1 MPSHTRPT
9 GRIDNRAEARG
20 AGTAAAATSTVV
32 VGVGAAVVTRGNA
45 PRSDGARVADSGRRA
60 ASAGAVL
67 RTVLDHG
74 PIARSTI
81 ARITGLS
88 PASVTSHS
96 TELSRLGLL
105 REFPDSVRSNGAGRP
120 HIPVDIDVT
129 QHLVVGVH
137 IAVQF
142 ITTALIDLRGRVLAR
157 VQTPHEST
165 EPARIVERVAL
176 DIDAL
181 YAANVESVAGA
192 AGAGDARLLGI
203 GVATGGWVDPDAGV
217 VMDHPRL
224 GWSLVPLRD
233 LLAERTGLPVHV
245 DGHSRA
251 LLHAEVLFGRA
262 SQVGS
267 VLHVFV
273 GNVVDAAFA
282 TRGEAHYGSR
292 AQAGAI
298 AHLPVEDSREPCSCG
313 RTGCL
318 EAAVSERTITRRA
331 HELGIAPEPD
341 IRLLLAAA
349 RAGNQAAIGL
359 FVERARLIGRAVALL
374 VDVFGPELA
383 IVMDPALPY
392 LPPALEALRGAAR
405 RNVRTVCDID
415 RMLIPTS
422 FPGAVLET
430 AGGAVFLDALYRDPL
445 GISARPAD
453 PAINSE
459 DCNVDTHGR
468 LR

>member
-9 GRIDNRAEARG
+9 GRTDSR
-20 AGTAAAATSTVV
+20 AAAGSVGAS
-32 VGVGAAVVTRGNA
+32 VGVGVGVVTRGSA
-45 PRSDGARVADSGRRA
+45 PRVDGARVAESGRRA

-88 PASVTSHS
+88 PASVTSHT
-96 TELSRLGLL
+96 TELARLGLL
-105 REFPDSVRSNGAGRP
+105 REFPDEVRSNGAGRP
-120 HIPVDIDVT
+120 HIPVDIDVSR
-129 QHLVVGVH
+129 HVVVGVH

-142 ITTALIDLRGRVLAR
+142 ITTALLDLRGRVVAR
-157 VQTPHEST
+157 LQTPHDST
-165 EPARIVERVAL
+165 DPLHVVERVAC
-176 DIDAL
+176 DINTLCATH
-181 YAANVESVAGA
+181 A
-192 AGAGDARLLGI
+192 AGESDARVLGI

-233 LLAERTGLPVHV
+233 LLAARTGLPVHI

-251 LLHAEVLFGRA
+251 LLHGEVLFGRA
-262 SQVGS
+262 SRVGS

-298 AHLPVEDSREPCSCG
+298 AHIPIEDSCEPCSCG

-331 HELGIAPEPD
+331 HELGIIPAPD
-341 IRLLLAAA
+341 IRLLLGAA
-349 RAGNQAAIGL
+349 RDGDQAAIAL
-359 FVERARLIGRAVALL
+359 FVERARLIGRAVAL
-374 VDVFGPELA
+374 VMDVFGPELA

-392 LPPALEALRGAAR
+392 LPPALDALRDAAR
-405 RNVRTVCDID
+405 QNVRTVCDMD
-415 RMLIPTS
+415 SMLIPTS
-422 FPGAVLET
+422 FAGVVLET

-445 GISARPAD
+445 GFSGRLAEPE
-453 PAINSE
+453 INSE
-459 DCNVDTHGR
+459 DCNVDTAGR
-468 LR
+468 MR

>member
-1 MPSHTRPT
+1 MPSHTRPI
-9 GRIDNRAEARG
+9 GRIDSRADSR
-20 AGTAAAATSTVV
+20 AAAASAA
-32 VGVGAAVVTRGNA
+32 VGVVTRGTA
-45 PRSDGARVADSGRRA
+45 PRVEGAKVADSGRRA

-67 RTVLDHG
+67 RTALDHG

-88 PASVTSHS
+88 PASVTSHT
-96 TELSRLGLL
+96 TELARLGLL

-120 HIPVDIDVT
+120 HIPVDVDVAR
-129 QHLVVGVH
+129 HLVVGVH

-142 ITTALIDLRGRVLAR
+142 ITTSLLDLRGRVLAR
-157 VQTPHEST
+157 LQTPHDST
-165 EPARIVERVAL
+165 DPACIVERVAR
-176 DIDAL
+176 DIDSL
-181 YAANVESVAGA
+181 YATHVSGAQTAEAGE
-192 AGAGDARLLGI
+192 ARLLGI

-233 LLAERTGLPVHV
+233 LLAARTGLPVHV

-251 LLHAEVLFGRA
+251 LLHGEVLFGRA
-262 SQVGS
+262 SRVGS

-331 HELGIAPEPD
+331 HELGIIPAPD
-341 IRLLLAAA
+341 IRLLLGAA
-349 RAGNQAAIGL
+349 REGNRAAIEL
-359 FVERARLIGRAVALL
+359 FVERARLVGRAVALL
-374 VDVFGPELA
+374 MDVFGPELA

-392 LPPALEALRGAAR
+392 LPPALDALRAAAR
-405 RNVRTVCDID
+405 QNVRTVCDID
-415 RMLIPTS
+415 SMLIPTS

-445 GISARPAD
+445 GFSARLAES
-453 PAINSE
+453 AINSE
-459 DCNVDTHGR
+459 DCNVDTAGR